1 MTDASQQSGDTTC
14 AIAVFATT
22 IMTTTHDPAAQQAPP
37 TMFAPRIFLFFSM
50 SQSSFVSWQILLFA
64 SADILQIEH
73 VGNIVYGA

>member
-1 MTDASQQSGDTTC
+1 MTDASQQSGDTTW

-22 IMTTTHDPAAQQAPP
+22 IMTTTHDPAAQQAHP

-50 SQSSFVSWQILLFA
+50 NLSPFVYLQILLFA

-73 VGNIVYGA
+73 VGTIVCLA

>member
-22 IMTTTHDPAAQQAPP
+22 SMTTTHDPAAQQAPP

-50 SQSSFVSWQILLFA
+50 NFFLSCQIPLFA
-64 SADILQIEH
+64 SADAPQIEH
-73 VGNIVYGA
+73 VCAIVYRA